1 VELRDI
7 GAKLGYNGMD
17 NGGMRITNVIIP
29 RRHLLMKYVQVSK
42 EGVYTKLG
50 NQKMLFGT
58 MTYTRLR
65 ISTGAGLNLAK
76 ACTTAVRY
84 SAVSMRPYP

>member
-1 VELRDI
+1 
-7 GAKLGYNGMD
+7 
-17 NGGMRITNVIIP
+17 
-29 RRHLLMKYVQVSK
+29 
-42 EGVYTKLG
+42 
-50 NQKMLFGT
+50 MLFGT

-84 SAVSMRPYP
+84 SAVLIALFSNIIFISL